1 MTKAEDAKSQ
11 GKGTTKA
18 GTEKPR
24 KRAARS
30 GAGRKT
36 SAPRKAKGEQDAQE
50 RPATAAPVTPGPA
63 GASAEPTMAQP
74 APGQAGP
81 EVFADGPY
89 QHMRLA
95 RPAFALG
102 LASSYLAYRR
112 PFAALSAQEFV
123 GTLMGEIRRRHY
135 LLSFDQNGICG
146 YVGWGLCD
154 YQTALDYAH
163 ARRTPGFEECI
174 GGDTFTMLTI
184 ATAGGAV
191 IRSQRRILER
201 LYPDYPI
208 VARRIKNGQPVGKVV
223 RAPKAR
229 TQKSQQANEER
240 T

>member
-1 MTKAEDAKSQ
+1 MTEVEDS
-11 GKGTTKA
+11 KGSATGGAKA
-18 GTEKPR
+18 GTAKPR
-24 KRAARS
+24 KKAARG
-30 GAGRKT
+30 GA
-36 SAPRKAKGEQDAQE
+36 ARKAAAQE
-50 RPATAAPVTPGPA
+50 PENQPAST
-63 GASAEPTMAQP
+63 AQP
-74 APGQAGP
+74 AAATPPGAATGEAMAHPAQGQHIQGQHTQGQAGP

-102 LASSYLAYRR
+102 LASSYLANRR

-123 GTLMGEIRRRHY
+123 GTLLGEIQRRHY
-135 LLSFDQNGICG
+135 LLTFDQNGICG

-163 ARRTPGFEECI
+163 ARRTPSFKECI

-201 LYPDYPI
+201 LYPGYPI
-208 VARRIKNGQPVGKVV
+208 VARRIKNGQPEGKVV
-223 RAPKAR
+223 RAPKS
-229 TQKSQQANEER
+229 QKANEER